1 MKCLPGEVVGVR
13 VGGVVSTAPV
23 DTDPDVAPGRG
34 GPGAGVGDDGFDI
47 SSAKPSLDQSLL
59 LLVSFFCERFNAVQ
73 SVRLNYLKNY
83 PTR

>member
-47 SSAKPSLDQSLL
+47 SSAKCKTKFGSIAFVIGVILL
-59 LLVSFFCERFNAVQ
+59 
-73 SVRLNYLKNY
+73 
-83 PTR
+83 